1 MSKKGEESLSLIS
14 GLTAPVVLCGIG
26 GEIDTLIN
34 ETKRRSQK
42 EFHETTAT

>member
-26 GEIDTLIN
+26 GERETL
-34 ETKRRSQK
+34 RQK
-42 EFHETTAT
+42 EHNTEPKNNHTTGF